1 MNLNKHKME
10 EEKMDMTPMI
20 DVVFLLIIFFMLI
33 SDMTQQDLEIL
44 TLPKAISAV
53 PDEPDVDDFRPVIN
67 VRQDGA
73 MVVMKEEVFV
83 PNAESSDDDE
93 AELER
98 TLLNIATRMKKDYFD
113 PENPS
118 AGTGKKDLPDDF
130 LLIRADQ
137 YTSFHF
143 IQRIMTLAGHESVK
157 IWKIQLAAGTIEDE
171 KKPK

>member
-1 MNLNKHKME
+1 M
-10 EEKMDMTPMI
+10 
-20 DVVFLLIIFFMLI
+20 
-33 SDMTQQDLEIL
+33 

-73 MVVMKEEVFV
+73 MVVMKEEIFTPSV
-83 PNAESSDDDE
+83 ESSDDDE
-93 AELER
+93 TELKK
-98 TLLNIATRMKKDYFD
+98 TLLNISTRMAKDYFD

-137 YTSFHF
+137 YTSFHYL
-143 IQRIMTLAGHESVK
+143 QRIMTLAGHESVR

>member
-53 PDEPDVDDFRPVIN
+53 PDEPDVEDFRPVIN
-67 VRQDGA
+67 IRQDGA
-73 MVVMKEEVFV
+73 MVVMKEVVFEAS
-83 PNAESSDDDE
+83 AESSNDDE
-93 AELER
+93 TALNK
-98 TLLNIATRMKKDYFD
+98 TLLNIATRMEKNYFD

-118 AGTGKKDLPDDF
+118 AGSGKKDLPDDF
-130 LLIRADQ
+130 LLLRADQ
-137 YTSFHF
+137 YTPFHYL
-143 IQRIMTLAGHESVK
+143 QRIMTLCGHDSVK
-157 IWKIQLAAGTIEDE
+157 IWKIQLAAATIEE
-171 KKPK
+171 EKPK

>member
-53 PDEPDVDDFRPVIN
+53 PDEPDVKDFRPVVN
-67 VRQDGA
+67 VRQTGT
-73 MVVMKEEVFV
+73 MVVKKEEVFV
-83 PNAESSDDDE
+83 SQGEGGDE
-93 AELER
+93 DEMGIKT
-98 TLLNIATRMKKDYFD
+98 TLLKFSDLMEKDHMNL
-113 PENPS
+113 EE
-118 AGTGKKDLPDDF
+118 GTGDLIPDDF

-137 YTSFHF
+137 WTPFHF
-143 IQRIMTLAGHESVK
+143 VQRIMTLCGDEEIR
-157 IWKIQLAAGTIEDE
+157 IWKIQLAAATIEEE
-171 KKPK
+171 KAKP